1 VISEVISGKRQP
13 SKTQVKKLAEF
24 FAVTPDFF
32 KPARLDQKDIASG
45 L

>member
-1 VISEVISGKRQP
+1 LAKLIVANTTSA
-13 SKTQVKKLAEF
+13 KTQIKKLAEF
-24 FAVTPDFF
+24 FAVAPDFF